1 MFTYSLI
8 MAQMEFGIISIAVGK
23 NVVESELKLQFFFQF
38 LMYYKFWGF
47 NFWHYYK
54 FILQMAVIQYFC
66 LLFSHYSQFLH
77 TPIILKTRVLW
88 NTYPVHCCCM
98 KLCETQLIAEEDYK
112 FARTHTFA
120 LLTMVIALC
129 TIKHL
134 WIWTCWTNCTVFSM
148 SIRKVQT
155 YIQRARKRCDMDC
168 ISDLRVYSVW
178 DVTWIALVISSDL
191 CSVWQFHIFHIAM
204 TGSSLLSSCSVF
216 LPN

>member
-1 MFTYSLI
+1 MHGFACNIVFAYAWPS
-8 MAQMEFGIISIAVGK
+8 
-23 NVVESELKLQFFFQF
+23 ESD
-38 LMYYKFWGF
+38 WTI
-47 NFWHYYK
+47 HY
-54 FILQMAVIQYFC
+54 Q
-66 LLFSHYSQFLH
+66 LLTQ
-77 TPIILKTRVLW
+77 TRVVW

-134 WIWTCWTNCTVFSM
+134 WIWTCWTNCTVFFM

-168 ISDLRVYSVW
+168 ISDLCVYSVW
-178 DVTWIALVISSDL
+178 DVTWIAINALVISSDL